1 MDFSNGIRLYLQRKY
16 HVRRHNCMNLIQNVD
31 RKEITK
37 LMLSYKFALEEIN
50 TRISIL
56 LEDFRLL
63 HEYSPIEHV
72 STRIKSPTSIMK
84 KMKHK
89 QLSWSM
95 KEIEE
100 NIRDIAGA
108 RIICSFEE
116 DIYRVANML
125 CSQRD
130 IKVID
135 IKDYIKNP
143 KENGYRSL
151 HLIVKIPVFLTDSVR
166 EVYVEVQIR
175 TIAMDFWASLEHKIF
190 YKYNKSVPL
199 HIRQGLKEAADQT
212 AALDNKMAALNKETN
227 ILKEKNRDS
236 NTDDIGRYIQQFIT
250 FNLQQ

>member
-1 MDFSNGIRLYLQRKY
+1 MGLDYTYSVNIMFGGI
-16 HVRRHNCMNLIQNVD
+16 NCMNLIQNVD

-50 TRISIL
+50 TKISIL
-56 LEDFRLL
+56 LEDFRLI

-72 STRIKSPTSIMK
+72 STRIKSPRKKKK
-84 KMKHK
+84 KMEHK

-227 ILKEKNRDS
+227 ILKEQNRDS
-236 NTDDIGRYIQQFIT
+236 NTDDIGTYIQQFIT